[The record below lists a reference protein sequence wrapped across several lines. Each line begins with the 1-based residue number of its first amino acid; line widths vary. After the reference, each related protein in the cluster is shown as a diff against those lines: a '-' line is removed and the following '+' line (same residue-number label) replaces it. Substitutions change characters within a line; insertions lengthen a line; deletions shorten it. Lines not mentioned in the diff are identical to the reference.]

1 MQKSILLVLDGW
13 GLGDGSASDAV
24 AQAKTPNMDKF
35 WQENPH
41 GTLITYGEA
50 VGLPNGQMGNSE
62 VGHLNLGA
70 GRVVYQDLS
79 RIEHAISTGEL
90 AENPIWQEIIH
101 KAISQNKAIHF
112 IGLVSGG
119 GVHSHQ
125 NHLLYLAE
133 KAHQKGVKNM
143 YLHAFTDGRDTHP
156 QIAGE
161 ELPVLA
167 EKLEKFGVAFA
178 SVIGRY
184 YAMDRDKRWERIK
197 KSYDLLL
204 HGQGKSAKNIEQA
217 IAESY
222 TEGVFDEFILPT
234 RLPNF
239 KAIQADDIVLCFN
252 FRTDRCREITQVLTQ
267 EDFPEFGMQKLPLQ
281 YYTLTEYDA
290 NFKHVGVIL
299 GKNCLKNTLGEHLS
313 ALGLSQS
320 RLAETEK
327 YPHVTFFFS
336 GGREEPFAG
345 ETRVLV
351 PSPKVATY
359 NLAPEMSALP
369 LKDEVLERMQQ
380 GDDCLIV
387 NFANPDM
394 VGHTGVFDAIVKA
407 VETVDFCLGEIV
419 QEAKNLGYAMLVC
432 ADHGNADFVI
442 NADGSPNTAHTKN
455 LVPVVVFDPSGQTK
469 TLQKQGS
476 LSDIAPTLLD
486 LMRLDAPKDMG
497 GKSLLIK

>member
-50 VGLPNGQMGNSE
+50 VGLPDGQMGNSE

-79 RIEHAISTGEL
+79 RIEHAIKTGEL

-112 IGLVSGG
+112 IGLVSQG

-125 NHLLYLAE
+125 KHLLYLAE
-133 KAHQKGVKNM
+133 QAREKGVKNM

-167 EKLEKFGVAFA
+167 EKLAQFGVAFA

-204 HGQGKSAKNIEQA
+204 HGQGKSAKNIKQA

-222 TEGVFDEFILPT
+222 AEGIFDEFILPT
-234 RLPNF
+234 TLPNF
-239 KAIQADDIVLCFN
+239 KAIQVDDIVLCFN

-336 GGREEPFAG
+336 GGSEEPFAG

-369 LKDEVLERMQQ
+369 LKDEVLARMQK

-407 VETVDFCLGEIV
+407 VETVDFCLGEIIE
-419 QEAKNLGYAMLVC
+419 EAKKLGYAMLVC
-432 ADHGNADFVI
+432 ADHGNADFAI

-455 LVPVVVFDPSGQTK
+455 LVPVVVFDPSGQKK

-486 LMRLDAPKDMG
+486 LMHLDAPQDMG

>member
-41 GTLITYGEA
+41 GTLITYGVA
-50 VGLPNGQMGNSE
+50 VGLPDGQLGNSE

-79 RIEHAISTGEL
+79 RIEHAIKTGEL
-90 AENPIWQEIIH
+90 AENTIWQEIID
-101 KAISQNKAIHF
+101 KALAQNKAIHF
-112 IGLVSGG
+112 IGLVSQG

-125 NHLLYLAE
+125 KHLLYLAE
-133 KAHQKGVKNM
+133 QAQQKGVKNM

-167 EKLEKFGVAFA
+167 EKLAQFGVAFA

-204 HGQGKSAKNIEQA
+204 HGQGKSAKNIKQA

-222 TEGVFDEFILPT
+222 AEGIFDEFILPT
-234 RLPNF
+234 KLPNF

-267 EDFPEFGMQKLPLQ
+267 EDFPEFGMRKLPLQ

-336 GGREEPFAG
+336 GGSEEPFAAG
-345 ETRVLV
+345 
-351 PSPKVATY
+351 
-359 NLAPEMSALP
+359 
-369 LKDEVLERMQQ
+369 
-380 GDDCLIV
+380 
-387 NFANPDM
+387 
-394 VGHTGVFDAIVKA
+394 
-407 VETVDFCLGEIV
+407 
-419 QEAKNLGYAMLVC
+419 
-432 ADHGNADFVI
+432 
-442 NADGSPNTAHTKN
+442 
-455 LVPVVVFDPSGQTK
+455 
-469 TLQKQGS
+469 
-476 LSDIAPTLLD
+476 
-486 LMRLDAPKDMG
+486 
-497 GKSLLIK
+497 